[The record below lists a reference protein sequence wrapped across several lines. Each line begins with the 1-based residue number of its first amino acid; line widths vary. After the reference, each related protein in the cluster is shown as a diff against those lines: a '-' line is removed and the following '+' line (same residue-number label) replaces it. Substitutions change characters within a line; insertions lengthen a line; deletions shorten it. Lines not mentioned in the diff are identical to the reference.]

1 MILNHTIE
9 ALMERRSVR
18 EYRAE
23 QISDEELSDI
33 LVAAKFA
40 PSSYGNQERH
50 MTVIQNKKFLE
61 EIVKATE
68 RENERTGKQF
78 APGHRPFYNAPTVIV
93 FSAPEN
99 SEYAHEDVA
108 FAGLNLMT
116 AAFVY
121 GLGTCYIGSLASGLR
136 APEIMRQL
144 DLPEGYV
151 PIGCV
156 AVGYA
161 SEHPPEAKPRRE
173 DDVNYIL

>member
-1 MILNHTIE
+1 MILNQTIE
-9 ALMERRSVR
+9 ALMGRRSVR

-40 PSSYGNQERH
+40 PSSYGKQDRH

-78 APGHRPFYNAPTVIV
+78 APGHRPFYNAPTVVV

-99 SEYAHEDVA
+99 NEYAHEDAA
-108 FAGLNLMT
+108 FASLNLMT
-116 AAFVY
+116 AAFAY
-121 GLGTCYIGSLASGLR
+121 GLGSCYIGSLASGLR
-136 APEIMRQL
+136 SPEIMKQL
-144 DLPEGYV
+144 GLPEGFV
-151 PIGCV
+151 PVGCV